1 LSIGSDITDRKRAEE
16 QVQRLHDDLRL
27 HADTLE
33 EQVAVRTAEL
43 AAINDKI
50 AGLVSPL
57 AEKKNIELQI
67 SLSDIPVMITTD
79 QRRLEQVILNL
90 MNNAIK
96 FTEIG
101 HVGVTLRSE
110 KKYFLLSF
118 TDTGIGIQH
127 QDLANL
133 FQPFRQID
141 SGLARKREGTGL
153 GLSICKKIV
162 DLMGGSIEVQS
173 QWGKGSIFI
182 VRIPHQQEKGAA

>member
-1 LSIGSDITDRKRAEE
+1 MSIGSDITDRKRAEE

-118 TDTGIGIQH
+118 TDTGHLLCHGWGSGKYSGCGCHRLYRKTH
-127 QDLANL
+127 QSRNL
-133 FQPFRQID
+133 YCRNYGVFTSYRY
-141 SGLARKREGTGL
+141 L
-153 GLSICKKIV
+153 G
-162 DLMGGSIEVQS
+162 
-173 QWGKGSIFI
+173 
-182 VRIPHQQEKGAA
+182 EKAA